1 MKREI
6 INSVIKDRVVFVR
19 TAKET
24 GGKESAF
31 EIFLMPGG
39 GNSLHYHKTYAETF
53 NVIEGTLGVKL
64 GRKVTKFLNP
74 GETFTVQPMSLHSFF
89 NPTNKPIRF
98 VATINPGHEGFENT
112 LRIVYGLAEDGLTD
126 KKSIPKSL
134 THKAIVA
141 CMSDM
146 NIPGL
151 FTLLYPLL
159 KRIANKAR
167 ANGEE
172 QKLLDKYCK

>member
-1 MKREI
+1 
-6 INSVIKDRVVFVR
+6 
-19 TAKET
+19 
-24 GGKESAF
+24 
-31 EIFLMPGG
+31 
-39 GNSLHYHKTYAETF
+39 
-53 NVIEGTLGVKL
+53 
-64 GRKVTKFLNP
+64 
-74 GETFTVQPMSLHSFF
+74 MSLHSFF

-98 VATINPGHEGFENT
+98 IASINPGHEGFENT
-112 LRIVYGLAEDGLTD
+112 LRIDYGLAEDGLTD